1 MLRYQ
6 HLQLPPDV
14 AKFSFC
20 YKNKHKLLNVQCSH
34 LMKLLPPSFPS
45 TGVLV
50 QAVLTLTLTQYY
62 YGFETNLT
70 IINSLDSFS
79 IIYQHL
85 PKVCMSFELS
95 LLSCRIPPP
104 TQHLPHFTVI
114 WFLHGSP
121 LFYPESLMGKLFSY
135 WSLVYQLAHRKDATL
150 SILFGMSS
158 TLSAFRW
165 FNNSSID
172 NQVFS
177 T

>member
-34 LMKLLPPSFPS
+34 LTKLLPPSFPS

-70 IINSLDSFS
+70 AIPWTHSL
-79 IIYQHL
+79 IYQHL

-95 LLSCRIPPP
+95 LLSCKIPP

-114 WFLHGSP
+114 LFLHGSP
-121 LFYPESLMGKLFSY
+121 LFYPESLMGKLFLTGL
-135 WSLVYQLAHRKDATL
+135 WSTSQHTER
-150 SILFGMSS
+150 M
-158 TLSAFRW
+158 
-165 FNNSSID
+165 
-172 NQVFS
+172 QP
-177 T
+177 

>member
-34 LMKLLPPSFPS
+34 LTKLLPPSFPS

-95 LLSCRIPPP
+95 LLSCRIPP
-104 TQHLPHFTVI
+104 QHSTYHILLSFGFYMGLLYFILSPS
-114 WFLHGSP
+114 WANYFLTG
-121 LFYPESLMGKLFSY
+121 L
-135 WSLVYQLAHRKDATL
+135 WSTSQHTER
-150 SILFGMSS
+150 M
-158 TLSAFRW
+158 
-165 FNNSSID
+165 
-172 NQVFS
+172 QP
-177 T
+177 